1 MVKMRCLIVAVGV
14 VGIGA
19 ACGSATANETG
30 KGAVDKKAYQAA
42 APGPNYV
49 SQNYQT
55 LVDMGVD
62 PTKAARIAQ
71 NYGNYPM
78 GRAYAQDYAY
88 GGAVDVGNQAVLYAP
103 VVVVSAPAVA
113 AAGTAVAAAGTAVAA
128 DASAAASLESLAAQ
142 ARAAQAT
149 LVAAQAWLAQ
159 YFPNTI
165 ATTVHMGD
173 NARAQFLNLYS
184 QMVGLAQ
191 QAQAN
196 LNSALQAYYAAGGTV
211 DPLAGPGVTQAGAT
225 ATSTLP
231 ALAAGAATAAA
242 AWWAT
247 SGGQPSSPPGYN
259 GINSPTLNTT
269 GPSSPPG
276 YNGTGTISDSPGG
289 YGPPPSPP
297 NTGPP
302 NG

>member
-1 MVKMRCLIVAVGV
+1 MVKMRYLIVAVGV

-30 KGAVDKKAYQAA
+30 KGAVDKNAYKAA

-49 SQNYQT
+49 SQNYQM

-71 NYGNYPM
+71 GYGNYPM

-103 VVVVSAPAVA
+103 VVVVSAP
-113 AAGTAVAAAGTAVAA
+113 AVAAAGTAVAA

-173 NARAQFLNLYS
+173 SARAQFLNLYS

-225 ATSTLP
+225 ATSTLTG
-231 ALAAGAATAAA
+231 LAAGAATAAA

>member
-1 MVKMRCLIVAVGV
+1 MRKIAAAVCVGALGLMALNDVA
-14 VGIGA
+14 
-19 ACGSATANETG
+19 SAGGPASNT
-30 KGAVDKKAYQAA
+30 KVDKKQYQQAA
-42 APGPNYV
+42 QTPNYV

-55 LVDMGVD
+55 LVNMGVD
-62 PTKAARIAQ
+62 ASRAARIAQ
-71 NYGNYPM
+71 SYGNYPM
-78 GRAYAQDYAY
+78 GAGYAQDYAY

-103 VVVVSAPAVA
+103 VVVVSAPAVVA
-113 AAGTAVAAAGTAVAA
+113 TGTAVAAE
-128 DASAAASLESLAAQ
+128 ASGAASLESLAAQ
-142 ARAAQAT
+142 ARAAQAA

-165 ATTVHMGD
+165 ATTIHMTD
-173 NARAQFLNLYS
+173 SARAQFLNLYS

-191 QAQAN
+191 QAEAN
-196 LNSALQAYYAAGGTV
+196 LNAALQAYYAAGGTV
-211 DPLAGPGVTQAGAT
+211 NPLAGPGVSQAGAA

-231 ALAAGAATAAA
+231 ALAGGAATAAA